1 MGGDIMMQEEKVNV
15 ALSAI
20 CASVSLMDFKTILDI
35 VLLVVSILNITIMII
50 IKLVRYLKD
59 KKLTPEEKADLQN
72 DFNTLN
78 DLIKKGE
85 EDARK

>member
-1 MGGDIMMQEEKVNV
+1 MMQEEKVNV

-35 VLLVVSILNITIMII
+35 VLLVVSILNISIMII

-59 KKLTPEEKADLQN
+59 KKLTPEEKADLHN

>member
-1 MGGDIMMQEEKVNV
+1 MMQEEKVNV

-59 KKLTPEEKADLQN
+59 KKLTPEEKADLNN